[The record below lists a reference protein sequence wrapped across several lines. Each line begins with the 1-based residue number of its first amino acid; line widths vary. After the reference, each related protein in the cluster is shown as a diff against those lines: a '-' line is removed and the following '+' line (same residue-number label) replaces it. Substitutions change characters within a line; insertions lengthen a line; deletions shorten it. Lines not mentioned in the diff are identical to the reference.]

1 MNATCEIRQDKG
13 VIRIEG
19 SLNASTVDAVRE
31 QCHTWLD
38 EHGSVTHWVLDASV
52 IEFIDS
58 AGLGVLIS
66 LLKKLAHRGGDLSI
80 AALQKQTRVVF
91 EITRSY
97 KLFHLYESV
106 EEALRAE
113 S

>member
-1 MNATCEIRQDKG
+1 MNAQCEIIQGKG
-13 VIRIEG
+13 VIRLEG
-19 SLNASTVDAVRE
+19 SLNASTVDVLRE

-38 EHGSVTHWVLDASV
+38 EHASVKYWVLDASM

-66 LLKKLAHRGGDLSI
+66 LLKKLAERGGDLSI

-97 KLFHLYESV
+97 KLFNLYESV
-106 EEALRAE
+106 EESLRAE
-113 S
+113 P